1 MSYTEKIDR
10 SSEIREIV
18 AKDREGKILK
28 ITRECDLAKIY
39 KECTECM
46 NRNGLKR
53 IITPNQMRAPVK
65 PEAAYDRQRWNQAE
79 EGDDKLIKDYEKLDI
94 SWDQGCN
101 MVVPAFL
108 RMLPLELYNEL
119 ALLVDEELTVSTQVN
134 LFHMMGIF
142 FANYG
147 GWTKK
152 KGEANFL
159 ALKDVPSFKR
169 IADVLAALTIVKEK
183 RLERDNW
190 DNNVETYNDAWYK
203 DWLTDRMKDWDQLHH
218 LYSVIMEDEDL
229 TFAECQ
235 TKILKKMSQLRDSE
249 SDANSIASR
258 LAASRITV
266 AGSPL
271 DSSSYQYEISAAA
284 AQNSEETTR
293 EGKPK
298 VCWTCKQPGHRAY
311 ECPDRARVYEQGGGT
326 TTAFVRITVR
336 VPRAV

>member
-1 MSYTEKIDR
+1 M
-10 SSEIREIV
+10 
-18 AKDREGKILK
+18 
-28 ITRECDLAKIY
+28 
-39 KECTECM
+39 
-46 NRNGLKR
+46 
-53 IITPNQMRAPVK
+53 
-65 PEAAYDRQRWNQAE
+65 
-79 EGDDKLIKDYEKLDI
+79 
-94 SWDQGCN
+94 
-101 MVVPAFL
+101 VPAFL
-108 RMLPLELYNEL
+108 RMLPLVLYNEL

-169 IADVLAALTIVKEK
+169 IEDVLTALTIVKEK

-229 TFAECQ
+229 TFVQCQ
-235 TKILKKMSQLRDSE
+235 AKILKKMSQLRDSE

-266 AGSPL
+266 AVSPL
-271 DSSSYQYEISAAA
+271 DSRSYQYEISAAT

-298 VCWTCKQPGHRAY
+298 VC
-311 ECPDRARVYEQGGGT
+311 
-326 TTAFVRITVR
+326 
-336 VPRAV
+336 

>member
-1 MSYTEKIDR
+1 MSYTEKTDR

-18 AKDREGKILK
+18 AKNREGKILK

-39 KECTECM
+39 KEFTECM

-53 IITPNQMRAPVK
+53 IITPNQLRAPVK

-94 SWDQGCN
+94 AWDQGCN

-119 ALLVDEELTVSTQVN
+119 ALLVDEELTVSTKDN

-159 ALKDVPSFKR
+159 ALKDVPS
-169 IADVLAALTIVKEK
+169 
-183 RLERDNW
+183 
-190 DNNVETYNDAWYK
+190 
-203 DWLTDRMKDWDQLHH
+203 
-218 LYSVIMEDEDL
+218 
-229 TFAECQ
+229 
-235 TKILKKMSQLRDSE
+235 
-249 SDANSIASR
+249 
-258 LAASRITV
+258 
-266 AGSPL
+266 
-271 DSSSYQYEISAAA
+271 
-284 AQNSEETTR
+284 
-293 EGKPK
+293 
-298 VCWTCKQPGHRAY
+298 
-311 ECPDRARVYEQGGGT
+311 
-326 TTAFVRITVR
+326 
-336 VPRAV
+336 